1 MRKRSAIPER
11 IGIRKAGQNPVE
23 GDRQFVTALFRGFE
37 ILRCFTPEDQGLGN
51 QDLSKRTGL
60 GPSTISRLTY
70 TLTRLGYLSYDDT
83 TGRYKLGVAV
93 LELGFSCLAGFGI
106 RRVAQPY
113 MQEVADKIGGGLLIA
128 LSVRDKLEMTYIA
141 CARSEGVMSLQLDV
155 GSRLPI
161 ELSAAGRAYMGRAS
175 ESEFEQI
182 LTDLHAITEKGKF
195 AALSADLY
203 KSRDFVREHGYSM
216 NLGNWR
222 SEVNTIGVP
231 FSLNQDRSQIYSLV
245 CGGAG
250 YLLPKDRIEKEAVP
264 LMFDLVEEISKRSM
278 G

>member
-1 MRKRSAIPER
+1 MRKRSSVPER
-11 IGIRKAGQNPVE
+11 IGHRSAGENPVE
-23 GDRQFVTALFRGFE
+23 GDRQFVTALFRGLE
-37 ILRCFTPEDQGLGN
+37 LLRCFTPEDQGLGN
-51 QDLSKRTGL
+51 LDLSKRTGL
-60 GPSTISRLTY
+60 GPSTVSRLTY
-70 TLTRLGYLSYDDT
+70 TLTRLGYLSYDEN

-128 LSVRDKLEMTYIA
+128 LSVRDKLQMTYVA

-161 ELSAAGRAYMGRAS
+161 ELSAAGRAYMGKAS
-175 ESEFEQI
+175 EAELEQI
-182 LTDLHAITEKGKF
+182 MTDLHDVIPKNEFPKLASEIYE
-195 AALSADLY
+195 SI
-203 KSRDFVREHGYSM
+203 DFVREHGYSM

-222 SEVNTIGVP
+222 PEVNTIGVA
-231 FSLNQDRSQIYSLV
+231 FTLSQDRNRIYSLT
-245 CGGAG
+245 CGGAR
-250 YLLPKDRIEKEAVP
+250 YLLSKERIEKEAAP
-264 LMFDLVEEISKRSM
+264 LMFGLVDEISKRSM

>member
-1 MRKRSAIPER
+1 MTS
-11 IGIRKAGQNPVE
+11 
-23 GDRQFVTALFRGFE
+23 LFRGLE
-37 ILRCFTPEDQGLGN
+37 VLRCFTPEDQGLGN
-51 QDLSKRTGL
+51 LELSKRTGL

-70 TLTRLGYLSYDDT
+70 TLTRLGYLSYDES
-83 TGRYKLGVAV
+83 TGRYRLGVAV
-93 LELGFSCLAGFGI
+93 LELGFSCLSGYGI

-113 MQEVADKIGGGLLIA
+113 MQDVADKIGGGLLIA
-128 LSVRDKLEMTYIA
+128 LSVRDKLQMTYIA

-175 ESEFEQI
+175 EVEIEQI
-182 LTDLHAITEKGKF
+182 MTDLHAVTPKEEFSKLASEIYASIE
-195 AALSADLY
+195 
-203 KSRDFVREHGYSM
+203 FVRKNGYSM
-216 NLGNWR
+216 NLGSWR

-231 FSLNQDRSQIYSLV
+231 FTLSQDKSRIYSLT

-250 YLLPKDRIEKEAVP
+250 YLLPKERIEKEAVP
-264 LMFDLVEEISKRSM
+264 LMFGLVDEISKRSM